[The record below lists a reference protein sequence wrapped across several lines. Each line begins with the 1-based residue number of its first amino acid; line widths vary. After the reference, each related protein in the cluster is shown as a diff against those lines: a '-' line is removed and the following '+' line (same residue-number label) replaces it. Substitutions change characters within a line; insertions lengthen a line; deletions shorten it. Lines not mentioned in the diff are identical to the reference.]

1 MKKCG
6 YLVTWLGLLVS
17 FLMVAPSVSAHA
29 AAGWP
34 SSSGYPAPPSFSD
47 VTGLFEPTQKDSSLI
62 IDSATGSAVGME
74 INKDAPNQSGAIWS
88 TAPMFDLDKD
98 ASYTMYYY
106 LGNKTAIGEG
116 MAFVLAAKPAAPKQ
130 IDPASLGIWGV
141 DHLPAGSTSQQIA
154 NTALPNS

>member
-98 ASYTMYYY
+98 AS
-106 LGNKTAIGEG
+106 
-116 MAFVLAAKPAAPKQ
+116 
-130 IDPASLGIWGV
+130 
-141 DHLPAGSTSQQIA
+141 
-154 NTALPNS
+154 